1 MSSYIYILSISDIG
15 QAEPCC
21 DKDVSAQLTSTH
33 HKPGGQAAKMAGS
46 MASKPMHQ
54 TIPHGTL
61 CGTTKWLWFLQ
72 VRNRSTQ
79 QWYSDSIGRKDP
91 QDSAICV
98 NVNGCGPYS
107 VWLDKPLHPHLQNQ
121 HPLYDPLSYRGISGP
136 PWALCCGLFEGLR
149 HFKTRWWGCLI
160 STLAWFS
167 MVFWCSKSNGFK

>member
-1 MSSYIYILSISDIG
+1 MSSYIYILSISNIG

-33 HKPGGQAAKMAGS
+33 HKPGDQAAKMAGS

-91 QDSAICV
+91 QASAICINV
-98 NVNGCGPYS
+98 NV
-107 VWLDKPLHPHLQNQ
+107 H
-121 HPLYDPLSYRGISGP
+121 I
-136 PWALCCGLFEGLR
+136 F
-149 HFKTRWWGCLI
+149 CLI
-160 STLAWFS
+160 GQTFASTPAKSASSLRSAVISRNFWSTLGAVLW
-167 MVFWCSKSNGFK
+167 VVWGFETF